1 MMRNLINILPGC
13 TLFTLL
19 TSALASEEGDTHSYY
34 CSMWKIPL
42 TSEVDIPWIMTKV
55 PIEIVNMM
63 ENTQQYKAFIS
74 NSGSSI
80 PSR

>member
-1 MMRNLINILPGC
+1 
-13 TLFTLL
+13 
-19 TSALASEEGDTHSYY
+19 
-34 CSMWKIPL
+34 MWKIPL